1 MFTKNYYKF
10 LMRLAITDVISPSQ
24 ILMIG
29 SASRGDEYKYFKFDT
44 GAGATNTLNTSRY
57 VPTVDVMTYEPSP
70 NTTNF
75 YWTFYKGI
83 NYSSLKGAHTT
94 STNSD
99 KYNIPLAFISFSED
113 TFGDDITNLLVANE
127 PIPKLS
133 FTSGNNSRAFML
145 DEDDK
150 YKFSKSFI
158 VTNGNPDAV
167 TIKSVQAT
175 FGGKVS
181 KDQKTWYDDYILMW
195 GTNLDEAVTIAPNQ
209 SAEIIL
215 NFEFDPNSIQVPQ

>member
-1 MFTKNYYKF
+1 
-10 LMRLAITDVISPSQ
+10 
-24 ILMIG
+24 
-29 SASRGDEYKYFKFDT
+29 
-44 GAGATNTLNTSRY
+44 
-57 VPTVDVMTYEPSP
+57 
-70 NTTNF
+70 
-75 YWTFYKGI
+75 
-83 NYSSLKGAHTT
+83 
-94 STNSD
+94 
-99 KYNIPLAFISFSED
+99 
-113 TFGDDITNLLVANE
+113 
-127 PIPKLS
+127 
-133 FTSGNNSRAFML
+133 ML
-145 DEDDK
+145 DDDDK

-195 GTNLDEAVTIAPNQ
+195 GANLDEAVTIAPNQ

>member
-10 LMRLAITDVISPSQ
+10 LMRLALTTSILPTQV
-24 ILMIG
+24 LMIG
-29 SASRGDEYKYFKFDT
+29 SASKGEEYKYFKFDT
-44 GAGATNTLNTSRY
+44 GIGATNDRSTFSYTPDNNISTNE
-57 VPTVDVMTYEPSP
+57 PTGSNLP
-70 NTTNF
+70 

-83 NYSSLKGAHTT
+83 NISSFKGVYSYNNGSSG
-94 STNSD
+94 
-99 KYNIPLAFISFSED
+99 KYNSPLAFISFSED
-113 TFGDDITNLLVANE
+113 TFGDDITDLLVANE

-133 FTSGNNSRAFML
+133 FTSGNNSRAYML
-145 DEDDK
+145 DDDDK

-195 GTNLDEAVTIAPNQ
+195 GANLDEAVTIAPNQ

>member
-1 MFTKNYYKF
+1 MWLGLGDSF
-10 LMRLAITDVISPSQ
+10 LPSQ
-24 ILMIG
+24 VLMLG
-29 SASRGDEYKYFKFDT
+29 SGSKGEEYKYFKTDN
-44 GAGATNTLNTSRY
+44 GGATNSIATSY
-57 VPTVDVMTYEPSP
+57 LKPNCSFSMDEPSQS
-70 NTTNF
+70 N
-75 YWTFYKGI
+75 YRWSFYKGI
-83 NYSSLKGAHTT
+83 KYSTLKGINQFD
-94 STNSD
+94 SGGSL
-99 KYNIPLAFISFSED
+99 YCYPLPFISFSED

-133 FTSGNNSRAFML
+133 FTSGNNSRAFMF

-175 FGGKVS
+175 FGGKIS
-181 KDQKTWYDDYILMW
+181 KDQKTWYDDCILMW